1 MFGRTQGVNTM
12 AGSLNKVM
20 IIGRL
25 GKDPEVKYT
34 QSGAAVANLT
44 VATDDGYVK
53 DGQKIEKTEW
63 HRVVVWNKQAEF
75 CNNYLKKG
83 SLVFVEG
90 SLQTRSWDDQQGQK
104 RYTTE
109 IKALRV
115 QGMDSKPQNASGG
128 YVQAPQPA
136 AQQRQPMQQRN
147 QNQMPEEDNGPV
159 FPSEV
164 SGMDDAPF

>member
-1 MFGRTQGVNTM
+1 G
-12 AGSLNKVM
+12 NKV
-20 IIGRL
+20 
-25 GKDPEVKYT
+25 E
-34 QSGAAVANLT
+34 Q
-44 VATDDGYVK
+44 
-53 DGQKIEKTEW
+53 TEW

-83 SLVFVEG
+83 SLVYVEG
-90 SLQTRSWDDQQGQK
+90 SLQTRSWEDQQGVK

-115 QGMDSKPQNASGG
+115 QGMDSKPQQNAGSGG
-128 YVQAPQPA
+128 YVQAPRQA
-136 AQQRQPMQQRN
+136 APQQQRQA
-147 QNQMPEEDNGPV
+147 QNSMPADEDNGPV

>member
-1 MFGRTQGVNTM
+1 M

-25 GKDPEVKYT
+25 GKDPEIKYT
-34 QSGAAVANLT
+34 QSGSAVANLT
-44 VATDDGYVK
+44 VATDESYTDKTGNRV
-53 DGQKIEKTEW
+53 DQTEW

-83 SLVFVEG
+83 SLVYVEG

-115 QGMDSKPQNASGG
+115 QGMDSKPQNAGSTGG
-128 YVQAPQPA
+128 YVQAPRPA
-136 AQQRQPMQQRN
+136 AQQQQRPV
-147 QNQMPEEDNGPV
+147 QSSMPAEEDHGPV